1 MTKKHLVTLKDA
13 EREHL
18 CGILS
23 RGKHNAQKYK
33 RAKALLLA
41 DEGKT
46 DAEIASQVGM
56 HRRGIEN
63 LRIRFVEQSFEQAL
77 EGNPKGHRSAL
88 IQGEDEARLV
98 ALVCGPKPEGRN
110 RWTLRLL
117 ADRYVTLNNEH
128 VSEETIRQALKK
140 TNLSLGGK

>member
-1 MTKKHLVTLKDA
+1 MTKKYLVTLTEA
-13 EREHL
+13 EREEL
-18 CGILS
+18 RGILQ
-23 RGKHNAQKYK
+23 RGKHSAQKYK

-46 DAEIASQVGM
+46 DAEIALQAGM

-63 LRIRFVEQSFEQAL
+63 LRMRFVEQSYEQAL

-88 IQGEDEARLV
+88 IQGEDEARLA
-98 ALVCGPKPEGRN
+98 ALVCGPKPEGHS
-110 RWTLRLL
+110 RWTLQLL
-117 ADRYVTLNNEH
+117 ADRFVTLNNEH

-140 TNLSLGGK
+140 TNLSPGGK